1 MKYVCFLQE
10 IEHEL
15 TLKFTKNEY
24 KVIKQAF
31 GN

>member
-1 MKYVCFLQE
+1 MEYMRFLQK